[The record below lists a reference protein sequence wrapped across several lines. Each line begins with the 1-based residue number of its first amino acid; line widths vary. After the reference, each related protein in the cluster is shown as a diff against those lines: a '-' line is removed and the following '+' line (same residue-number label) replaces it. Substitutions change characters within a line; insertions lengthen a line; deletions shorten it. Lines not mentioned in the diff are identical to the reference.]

1 MLLLMSGCRLRVPTV
16 YFFDADPYTQPYQTS
31 FTEPL
36 TVVLGDDIDDQ
47 FTIRD
52 GMLPMDVR
60 NFRKSLRITLYYM
73 FESAFPEVT
82 FADSVNAAG
91 YTLQLYRI
99 RPGWQVASTS
109 VSGYE
114 VVTSHSRVASQIRYD
129 AAIFKNGNKIA
140 LLDNTVIGEKTANT
154 KKEMPEAFRDGIRE
168 LCEDLYKEMLK
179 LEVQTL
185 RQE

>member
-1 MLLLMSGCRLRVPTV
+1 MLLLISGCRVRVPTV
-16 YFFDADPYTQPYQTS
+16 YFFDADPFTQPYQTS

-36 TVVLGDDIDDQ
+36 TVMIGKDIDDG

-52 GMLPMDVR
+52 GMHPMDVR

-82 FADSVNAAG
+82 FADSIGAAG

-109 VSGYE
+109 VSGGE
-114 VVTSHSRVASQIRYD
+114 FTTSYSRVAGQIRYD
-129 AAIFKNGNKIA
+129 AAIFKNGRKIA
-140 LLDNTVIGEKTANT
+140 LLDNTVVGEETAIERR
-154 KKEMPEAFRDGIRE
+154 EMPEAFRDGVRE